1 MSIGTAKPDVTVTV
15 PAQTPAR
22 PGLPSPEPGW
32 RVWPR
37 RWPRWAPH
45 VTAVWGV
52 LYAAVQVVWAAAG
65 TTVPWSPHVAYAP
78 GVQLAL
84 AAGALLASGAC
95 LATPRPLARRGR
107 VAVAAVLAVAVPV
120 FAMGMASLPAYVVTL
135 ASLSGVE
142 SATGF
147 AHVLLNTVGLGLLLL
162 VGVSHRRRLRG
173 RCPRCGAGH
182 TGDGSGPLVHPPASV
197 ASRRTRIQVYLLMC
211 GLLPWAVVKTIW
223 TLGGDALSV
232 TAEKWREENAGGSGV
247 AKALVSVGIDV
258 TVLAALAG
266 IFLLLGLMYPWV
278 QVFPRWTLLLTG
290 RRVPRLLPLLPAWLS
305 AIGLSVYGVVL
316 VIYAP
321 LSAADVLPRIAP
333 DGAFTSSA
341 GITWMVLF
349 GGPAFGGLGFGLI
362 AAARS
367 YAARTRPVCAI
378 APTDAMPGN

>member
-1 MSIGTAKPDVTVTV
+1 PD
-15 PAQTPAR
+15 

-37 RWPRWAPH
+37 QWPRWAPYA
-45 VTAVWGV
+45 TAVWGV
-52 LYAAVQVVWAAAG
+52 VYAAVQTVWAATG

-78 GVQLAL
+78 GVELAL
-84 AAGALLASGAC
+84 AVLALLAAGVC
-95 LATPRPLARRGR
+95 LATPWPLARRGR
-107 VAVAAVLAVAVPV
+107 VTVAAVLAVAIPV

-135 ASLSGVE
+135 AALSGVE

-147 AHVLLNTVGLGLLLL
+147 AHVLLNTVGLALLLL
-162 VGVSHRRRLRG
+162 VGVSHRRRLRN

-182 TGDGSGPLVHPPASV
+182 PGDGSGPLVHPPASV
-197 ASRRTRIQVYLLMC
+197 ATRPTRIQVYLLMC

-232 TAEKWREENAGGSGV
+232 TAEKWREENAGGSGA
-247 AKALVSVGIDV
+247 AKALASVGIDV

-266 IFLLLGLMYPWV
+266 IFLLLGLMYPWG
-278 QVFPRWTLLLTG
+278 QVFPRWTPLLTG

-321 LSAADVLPRIAP
+321 LSAAGALPRIEP
-333 DGAFTSSA
+333 DGTFTSSA

-349 GGPAFGGLGFGLI
+349 GGLAFGGLGFALI
-362 AAARS
+362 TAARS
-367 YAARTRPVCAI
+367 YATRTRPACAN
-378 APTDAMPGN
+378 AATDAMPGK

>member
-1 MSIGTAKPDVTVTV
+1 MTVS
-15 PAQTPAR
+15 AQTPAHPG
-22 PGLPSPEPGW
+22 PGLPSPEPTW
-32 RVWPR
+32 RAWPR

-45 VTAVWGV
+45 ATAVWGV
-52 LYAAVQVVWAAAG
+52 GYAAVQVVWAAAG
-65 TTVPWSPHVAYAP
+65 TTVPWSPHVAYAS

-84 AAGALLASGAC
+84 AALALLAAGAC

-107 VAVAAVLAVAVPV
+107 VAVAAVLAVAIPV

-147 AHVLLNTVGLGLLLL
+147 AHVLLNTVGLALLLL
-162 VGVSHRRRLRG
+162 VGLSHRRRLRG

-182 TGDGSGPLVHPPASV
+182 TGDGSGPLAHPPASV
-197 ASRRTRIQVYLLMC
+197 ASRRTRVQVYLLMS

-232 TAEKWREENAGGSGV
+232 TAEKWREENAGGSGA
-247 AKALVSVGIDV
+247 AKALASVGVDV

-266 IFLLLGLMYPWV
+266 IFLLLGLMYPWG

-321 LSAADVLPRIAP
+321 LSATGVLPRIKP

-349 GGPAFGGLGFGLI
+349 GGLAFGGLGFGLI

-378 APTDAMPGN
+378 AATDAAPGD